1 VLPPALQLRRED
13 AQLDEVLDGLGA
25 ESEVRRELTEFNER
39 VRRVLYST
47 HGGPP
52 VTTPQRDVEEEVRR
66 WRARREERRARQ
78 RAQAAAARA
87 VQSTE
92 ASARPRR
99 RFGRPWFRRT
109 GPRDQRHG

>member
-1 VLPPALQLRRED
+1 M
-13 AQLDEVLDGLGA
+13 LDRLGA

-66 WRARREERRARQ
+66 WRARRDARRAQQQARQ
-78 RAQAAAARA
+78 REAASA
-87 VQSTE
+87 VQT
-92 ASARPRR
+92 ARTRR
-99 RFGRPWFRRT
+99 RWTPRLWFLQKRS
-109 GPRDQRHG
+109 RDQGLG